1 METKPPSL
9 SEAKANEIIKYI
21 IDHKMMPGDKL
32 PTEAAF
38 LTILNVSRS
47 TLREA
52 FRLLIARNILEVRQG
67 SGTFVSPKRGIPDD
81 PLGLTFIYDDN
92 QLVLDMLDVRLMFEP
107 EVASLAA
114 TYATRSQLEEIAA
127 QAKEME
133 ACISEGRSYAAADSR
148 FHRLVAEASGN
159 RVIENLTYI
168 LNASV
173 AKNIEITLD
182 AQRESNTIYY
192 HRRIL
197 KALKERNVK
206 DARHAMTM
214 HLSLL
219 RDFIMDKIAEE
230 REANG
235 KRPAIADLDL

>member
-1 METKPPSL
+1 MDKKPPSL
-9 SEAKANEIIKYI
+9 AEAKANEIIKYI

-52 FRLLIARNILEVRQG
+52 FKLLTARNILEVRQG

-107 EVASLAA
+107 TVASLAA
-114 TYATRSQLEEIAA
+114 TCATEKQLHEIAA
-127 QAKEME
+127 QAEEME
-133 ACISEGRSYAAADSR
+133 RCIREGESYAAADSR

-159 RVIENLTYI
+159 RVIGNLTYI
-168 LNASV
+168 LNSSV
-173 AKNIEITLD
+173 AKNIEVTMD
-182 AQRESNTIYY
+182 AQRESNTIHY
-192 HRRIL
+192 HRQIL
-197 KALKERNVK
+197 KALRERNVK
-206 DARHAMTM
+206 DAHHAMTM

-219 RDFIMDKIAEE
+219 RDFIMNKIN
-230 REANG
+230 ANN
-235 KRPAIADLDL
+235 

>member
-1 METKPPSL
+1 MDKKTPSL
-9 SEAKANEIIKYI
+9 AEAKANEIIKYI

-52 FRLLIARNILEVRQG
+52 FKLLTARNILEVRQG

-107 EVASLAA
+107 TVAALAA
-114 TYATRSQLEEIAA
+114 VYASQEQLSAITA
-127 QAKEME
+127 QAEEME
-133 ACISEGRSYAAADSR
+133 SCIREGRSYAAADSR
-148 FHRLVAEASGN
+148 FHRLIAQASGN
-159 RVIENLTYI
+159 RIIENLTYI
-168 LNASV
+168 MNSSV
-173 AKNIEITLD
+173 AKNIEVTMD

-197 KALKERNVK
+197 KALQERNIK

-219 RDFIMDKIAEE
+219 RDFIMDKINE
-230 REANG
+230 
-235 KRPAIADLDL
+235 